1 MVCPLCV
8 RAYACTCAYTYMS
21 ALRTYAYT
29 FAQCMRLVC
38 GDARR
43 VTCCILER
51 FMCVPCTKDAT
62 ACLMQH
68 ASSRSHA
75 HTLVKPFLLTESP
88 RGVAASAGGPCRLP
102 LCPPASPLSPCI
114 SPFPVKEARAI
125 EVVDTSLDSKVIC
138 CVRVI
143 QRSYVACMCAC
154 ALAHARVCVCVYVCV
169 PRTSFLLH
177 TLTLTRKRARTHT
190 NTDAHSSTQPT
201 RYTLPATPYP
211 LPATR
216 YAHHLAALAHSRG
229 AALAPGLGRI
239 LKKSAFESAQQ
250 HHDPSGAVSLR

>member
-1 MVCPLCV
+1 ML
-8 RAYACTCAYTYMS
+8 
-21 ALRTYAYT
+21 
-29 FAQCMRLVC
+29 
-38 GDARR
+38 DA
-43 VTCCILER
+43 
-51 FMCVPCTKDAT
+51 

-88 RGVAASAGGPCRLP
+88 RGRAAPAGAPCRLP

-114 SPFPVKEARAI
+114 SPSPVKEARAI

-154 ALAHARVCVCVYVCV
+154 ARAHARVCVCVYVCV

-177 TLTLTRKRARTHT
+177 TLTLTRKRARAHT
-190 NTDAHSSTQPT
+190 QTQT
-201 RYTLPATPYP
+201 RIAQRNLPATPYL

-216 YAHHLAALAHSRG
+216 YTHHLAALAHSRG

-250 HHDPSGAVSLR
+250 HHDPSAAVSLR

>member
-1 MVCPLCV
+1 ML
-8 RAYACTCAYTYMS
+8 
-21 ALRTYAYT
+21 
-29 FAQCMRLVC
+29 
-38 GDARR
+38 DA
-43 VTCCILER
+43 
-51 FMCVPCTKDAT
+51 

-75 HTLVKPFLLTESP
+75 HTLVKPFLLTET
-88 RGVAASAGGPCRLP
+88 RLGRAARAGGPCRLS

-114 SPFPVKEARAI
+114 SPSPVKEARAI

-138 CVRVI
+138 CVRVT

-154 ALAHARVCVCVYVCV
+154 ARAHARVCVCVCVCVCV

-177 TLTLTRKRARTHT
+177 TLTLTRKRAHTHT

-211 LPATR
+211 LHPTRYTLPATR
-216 YAHHLAALAHSRG
+216 YPLPAS
-229 AALAPGLGRI
+229 PGC
-239 LKKSAFESAQQ
+239 ACA
-250 HHDPSGAVSLR
+250 